1 MLRTLDRYLMREIAM
16 PFAIALVVSTFIL
29 QIPPILREGEAL
41 VARGVPLAVV
51 ARLLFTLLP
60 QALSLTI
67 PMAVLGGI
75 LIGFGRLAGDREFV
89 ALQACGVSFARLF
102 RPVAVVAIVAT
113 AATAYETIVALP
125 QANQSFREITF
136 GVIAA
141 RVESSVKPG
150 VFFEDFPNRVIYVR
164 SLPPG
169 GGWKDVFLSDTSRG
183 DQTTVYFAKE
193 GRIRLDR
200 EKRLV
205 QLFLLDGT
213 SHTTYL
219 SKPEAYEGAA
229 FDEIAITLDPETVF
243 PRPPAKGAPEM
254 TFAELDAAIADAQSR
269 NDPGYT
275 YRFMVQQKL
284 SLPATC
290 PILALIGLALGA
302 SSRKDGKLAGF
313 VLGFGVI
320 FVYYV
325 LLWMARAFAH
335 GGRLSPE
342 WAPWIPNII
351 MGSAGLALLAWRA
364 RSADRPIRLSLPA
377 FWRRAPLPGAGS
389 DTPTVPAER
398 PRVYLVIKVPKL
410 NVPTPRL
417 LDLYVAREY
426 LRTFVLCVTALLGI
440 FYIATFIDLA
450 DKMFRGEATTALV
463 LRFFYFQT
471 PQFVYYVIP
480 IAVLVATLVT
490 IGVMTKN
497 SELLVMRACGISLYR
512 TSAPLVV
519 FALAASATLYLLQ
532 EQVLAGANR
541 EADRLDRIIRSR
553 SPRTSSLDR
562 RWVVGTGGEMYHYDL
577 FDTRGSRFSRLW
589 VYRVDEAS
597 WRLESMDY
605 ASDAAPSQTS
615 ESGWSA
621 RAGWTREFAPG
632 GDPAREH
639 AVKYAAFS
647 ARDLPIEPPDYFKN
661 ESPEADQMSYGQL
674 KEYVARLSASGADVV
689 PHMVALQRKI
699 AFPFVTVIMTLL
711 AIPFAVTIGRRGAL
725 DGIGVGIVL
734 AIVYWTTFIL
744 FTAIGSG
751 GLLPPTLA
759 AWASNILFGAA
770 AGYMILKVRT

>member
-1 MLRTLDRYLMREIAM
+1 MLRTIDRYLMREIAM

-51 ARLLFTLLP
+51 ARLLLTLLP

-89 ALQACGVSFARLF
+89 ALQACGVSLARLI
-102 RPVAVVAIVAT
+102 RPVAIVAIVAT

-125 QANQSFREITF
+125 QGNQSFREITF
-136 GVIAA
+136 GVMAT

-169 GGWKDVFLSDTSRG
+169 GGWRDVFLSDTSRG

-193 GRIRLDR
+193 GQIRLDR

-205 QLFLLDGT
+205 QLHLLEGT

-229 FDEIAITLDPETVF
+229 FDEIAITLDPATVF
-243 PRPPAKGAPEM
+243 PPPPSKGAPEM
-254 TFAELDAAIADAQSR
+254 TFAELEVAIAEAQAR
-269 NDPGYT
+269 NDPGNSF
-275 YRFMVQQKL
+275 RFMVQQKL
-284 SLPATC
+284 SLPMTC

-302 SSRKDGKLAGF
+302 SSRKEGKLAGF

-351 MGSAGLALLAWRA
+351 MGAVGLALLAWRA
-364 RSADRPIRLSLPA
+364 RAADRPIHITLPA
-377 FWRRAPLPGAGS
+377 FWQRWQARAPGAAATSSARVVVVIRIPRLNLPM
-389 DTPTVPAER
+389 
-398 PRVYLVIKVPKL
+398 
-410 NVPTPRL
+410 PRL

-426 LRTFVLCVTALLGI
+426 GRTLLLCVTALLGI
-440 FYIATFIDLA
+440 FYISTFIDLA
-450 DKMFRGEATTALV
+450 DKMFRGEATTSLV

-480 IAVLVATLVT
+480 IAVLVSTLVT

-512 TSAPLVV
+512 TSAPLRD
-519 FALAASATLYLLQ
+519 FRSGGQRHALSP
-532 EQVLAGANR
+532 AGAG
-541 EADRLDRIIRSR
+541 AGAGQPRSR
-553 SPRTSSLDR
+553 PPQPDYPQHAAADFGARPALDR
-562 RWVVGTGGEMYHYDL
+562 RHRRRDVPLRSVRPRPGAASPGCGCTGWTPRPG
-577 FDTRGSRFSRLW
+577 
-589 VYRVDEAS
+589 AS
-597 WRLESMDY
+597 LRWTMR
-605 ASDAAPSQTS
+605 ATPSLSPTS
-615 ESGWSA
+615 ESGWTA

-632 GDPAREH
+632 ADPAREKS
-639 AVKYAAFS
+639 VSYAAFE
-647 ARDLPIEPPDYFKN
+647 AKDLSIEAPDYFKT
-661 ESPEADQMSYGQL
+661 EAPAAEQMTYGQL
-674 KEYVARLSASGADVV
+674 REYVDRLRASGADVV
-689 PHMVALQRKI
+689 PHLVALQRKV
-699 AFPFVTVIMTLL
+699 AFPFVAVIMTLL
-711 AIPFAVTIGRRGAL
+711 AIPFAVTTGRHGAL
-725 DGIGVGIVL
+725 
-734 AIVYWTTFIL
+734 
-744 FTAIGSG
+744 
-751 GLLPPTLA
+751 
-759 AWASNILFGAA
+759 
-770 AGYMILKVRT
+770 